1 MKKNYKV
8 TGMSCAACS
17 ARVQKA
23 VSNVNGVAE
32 CNVNLLTGDMTVDG
46 QFDGSSVIAAVKKAG
61 YGVHLQGNVAADETD
76 VFDVEVKKIKNEVYI
91 VVSLPHNAYVRFD
104 GYDVGI
110 SVAESAKQKSC
121 GQWAYS
127 VAAERNNISNK
138 SKIFYKRIQ
147 SVNKA
152 FA

>member
-46 QFDGSSVIAAVKKAG
+46 QFDGSSVIAAGKKSRLRCTFAG
-61 YGVHLQGNVAADETD
+61 
-76 VFDVEVKKIKNEVYI
+76 
-91 VVSLPHNAYVRFD
+91 
-104 GYDVGI
+104 
-110 SVAESAKQKSC
+110 
-121 GQWAYS
+121 
-127 VAAERNNISNK
+127 ERSYRRN
-138 SKIFYKRIQ
+138 
-147 SVNKA
+147 
-152 FA
+152 

>member
-46 QFDGSSVIAAVKKAG
+46 QFDGSSVIAAVKSRLRCTFA
-61 YGVHLQGNVAADETD
+61 
-76 VFDVEVKKIKNEVYI
+76 
-91 VVSLPHNAYVRFD
+91 R
-104 GYDVGI
+104 
-110 SVAESAKQKSC
+110 
-121 GQWAYS
+121 
-127 VAAERNNISNK
+127 ERSYRRNG
-138 SKIFYKRIQ
+138 R
-147 SVNKA
+147 V
-152 FA
+152 

>member
-61 YGVHLQGNVAADETD
+61 YGVHLQGNVATDETD
-76 VFDVEVKKIKNEVYI
+76 VFDVEVKKLKTRFIS
-91 VVSLPHNAYVRFD
+91 SLVFLIMLMYLS
-104 GYDVGI
+104 I
-110 SVAESAKQKSC
+110 SLRASFL
-121 GQWAYS
+121 W
-127 VAAERNNISNK
+127 
-138 SKIFYKRIQ
+138 
-147 SVNKA
+147 
-152 FA
+152 